1 MALTNTLAPAMSFS
15 LIDNNRNPSSVGL
28 YLPVATPMADSV
40 TFATATRA
48 PLLAL
53 TNAQLRGASYA
64 YTLAEDAPVTPIPPE
79 SEVERKLVLVF
90 EVAGG
95 RGVVTQEIPSP
106 VFSIETANTDEVD
119 INNALVA
126 AYAAQIVNG
135 PIGAN
140 NGAVNQYGL
149 QITALRRAYISHRK
163 RSSKR

>member
-1 MALTNTLAPAMSFS
+1 MALTNTLAPTLSFS
-15 LIDNNRNPSSVGL
+15 LQDNNRNPASIGL
-28 YLPVATPMADSV
+28 HLPVGTTLADSL

-53 TNAQLRGASYA
+53 TNARLHGANLG
-64 YTLAEDAPVTPIPPE
+64 YTFAEDAPVVAVPE

-106 VFSIETANTDEVD
+106 VFSIETANTDEID
-119 INNALVA
+119 ITNALVA

-149 QITALRRAYISHRK
+149 QITALRRAYVSHRY
-163 RSSKR
+163 RSPRR

>member
-1 MALTNTLAPAMSFS
+1 MALVNTLSPSLSFS
-15 LIDNNRNPSSVGL
+15 LVDNNRNPATVGL
-28 YLPVATPMADSV
+28 YLPIGTPLADAA

-53 TNAQLRGASYA
+53 TNAQLRGANLG
-64 YTLAEDAPVTPIPPE
+64 YTFAEDAPVVAPPE

-119 INNALVA
+119 IANALVA

-149 QITALRRAYISHRK
+149 QITALRRAYISHRY
-163 RSSKR
+163 RSTRR